1 MQLEATEGAYFTVE
15 KPTNIVGQRYIFENR
30 SDREFWSQFTT
41 DIINI
46 TVTAEEL
53 ASQCGATAK
62 SLAGKLC
69 AYAMLN
75 HLPLLKAWVEEKN
88 LFDARRLQAIS
99 DTLCEAKAKIGIN
112 LDDFDAALVKALQPI
127 RKDQFLPTP
136 GEIKK
141 KVKKLLFKMYGLQ
154 LKKKEKEHKDS
165 LDFWQNSEV
174 AETLMVVSFDEAM
187 GTEIEARILEC
198 ARQWGV
204 SPVEALKK
212 IILTKVKMKITLNT
226 YGADGK
232 AEYADHIGD
241 LTPELSE
248 YFTDKATVV
257 HDMDEAKNKV
267 STGYKPSGMIRD
279 FVRGRD
285 GTCCF
290 PGCNVPA
297 LYCEIDHVQDYKG
310 GGPTSPDNL
319 HLMCHR
325 HHTLKTLGLVQ
336 VIMDNLGVNTWFFSD
351 GERTTT
357 FPTGPLAG
365 LASKMGLRN
374 SFTSRREWLFEKT
387 S

>member
-112 LDDFDAALVKALQPI
+112 LDDFDAALVQALQPI

-174 AETLMVVSFDEAM
+174 AETLMVASFDEAM

-248 YFTDKATVV
+248 YFTEKA
-257 HDMDEAKNKV
+257 
-267 STGYKPSGMIRD
+267 
-279 FVRGRD
+279 
-285 GTCCF
+285 
-290 PGCNVPA
+290 
-297 LYCEIDHVQDYKG
+297 
-310 GGPTSPDNL
+310 SPDNL